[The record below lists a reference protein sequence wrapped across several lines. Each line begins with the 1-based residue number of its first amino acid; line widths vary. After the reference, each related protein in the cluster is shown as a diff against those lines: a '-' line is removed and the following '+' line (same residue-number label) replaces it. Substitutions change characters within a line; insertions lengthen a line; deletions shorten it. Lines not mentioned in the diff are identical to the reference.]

1 MTYRERPAAIFARGV
16 FCALAL
22 GPLVSSTSMRS
33 AAAAPDDAH
42 AANGVAAE
50 LRAKTQR
57 LLDAI
62 APGNVAVWEELLD
75 PAAIQ
80 VYENDRVRGK
90 AEILADLKPL
100 PPGLVGH
107 LGIDD
112 FRVALKGEVAVV
124 THEDDEYLDY
134 HGTGRPCMSLSHDRY
149 VGTRGRGLASSR
161 RADSRRADRPA
172 GGGSGS
178 CDALPLRGPLYHG
191 PGHQRSHS
199 MRRRRSRQREVG
211 PRGAPLPRR
220 TARRLL
226 RARSAAHAPH
236 ICPRSARTHQRIRRS
251 TRGARCR
258 VDTCPL
264 SCMPQISPCRG
275 RGALSWFLS
284 QASRPRH
291 RE

>member
-80 VYENDRVRGK
+80 VDENDRVRGK

-134 HGTGRPCMSLSHDRY
+134 HGQVLRSRFRMTDTWVREGGAWLLLGEQILAVLTDPPAVALDHATLCRYAGRYTMAPDISEVIRCAGDALVSERSGRAARRFHAELRDVFFEPGQPRTRRIF
-149 VGTRGRGLASSR
+149 VRDPRGRISGFVDR
-161 RADSRRADRPA
+161 R
-172 GGGSGS
+172 
-178 CDALPLRGPLYHG
+178 
-191 PGHQRSHS
+191 
-199 MRRRRSRQREVG
+199 E
-211 PRGAPLPRR
+211 
-220 TARRLL
+220 ARDVVWT
-226 RARSAAHAPH
+226 RAR
-236 ICPRSARTHQRIRRS
+236 
-251 TRGARCR
+251 
-258 VDTCPL
+258 
-264 SCMPQISPCRG
+264 
-275 RGALSWFLS
+275 
-284 QASRPRH
+284 
-291 RE
+291 